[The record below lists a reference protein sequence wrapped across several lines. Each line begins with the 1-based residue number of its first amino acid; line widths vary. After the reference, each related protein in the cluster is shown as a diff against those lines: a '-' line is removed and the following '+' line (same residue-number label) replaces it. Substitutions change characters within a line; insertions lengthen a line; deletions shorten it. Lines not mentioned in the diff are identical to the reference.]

1 MVYFASLQVDSAAV
15 NIFDEHHY
23 SHLGLTAMG
32 HREKLKRFCDES
44 EPGESSTSS
53 SADIETNCP
62 EQIKNRRERL
72 LELIRRKGTSKP
84 ARPGPTRGSPVTAG
98 RPKQTSRVISIG
110 MRLLSERK
118 RDAKGARIA
127 VTVKS
132 PLGDKNV
139 VAIEFDLDA
148 NYDQM
153 LCKITATLL
162 KNGVNSVA
170 GKAAEY
176 LLEMANGRNEN
187 VRSAITG
194 YFTLAN
200 YLEEKHI
207 PGAIRLYL
215 GQLPRREAHSRGDT
229 AVPWPTT

>member
-1 MVYFASLQVDSAAV
+1 M

-23 SHLGLTAMG
+23 LDLGLTAMG

-53 SADIETNCP
+53 SADIETDCP

-72 LELIRRKGTSKP
+72 LELIRRKGTTKP
-84 ARPGPTRGSPVTAG
+84 ARPGTTRGNTVPVG
-98 RPKQTSRVISIG
+98 RPKKTSRVISMG

-118 RDAKGARIA
+118 RDAEGARIA

-139 VAIEFDLDA
+139 VAIEFDFDA

-153 LCKITATLL
+153 LCKITATLF
-162 KNGVNSVA
+162 KNGINSVA
-170 GKAAEY
+170 GKATDF
-176 LLEMANGRNEN
+176 LLEVVNGRNEN
-187 VRSAITG
+187 VRRAMTG
-194 YFTLAN
+194 NFTLAN

-215 GQLPRREAHSRGDT
+215 LCVPIQLLSDDSDSGKKE
-229 AVPWPTT
+229 